1 MFYHFKQ
8 TTDLNRLS
16 AEAGARILLSSMK
29 PDIKEMYRNATLLVN
44 VFFVLENT
52 VIFQRKNIIYVNV

>member
-44 VFFVLENT
+44 VFLFWKT
-52 VIFQRKNIIYVNV
+52 Q